1 MRARRLLFLLLLAIS
16 GNARGQGNPDPFV
29 READRYFQQMAYARA
44 SELYRTAAELGA
56 VNEHVTKRLAIC
68 SMKLGDMPEAERW
81 YAVVV
86 KFLNREPID
95 LYNYAEALKSNGRYE
110 EAEVWMDRYL
120 ALQQSEGSERR
131 SNIALFARKL
141 QMDQDRFNVRRLS
154 INTAGPDLAA
164 SWLGPQRVVFS
175 STRQGVGLIERRAAW
190 NAQPFLDLFT
200 ADVTPAGDLA
210 NVAPLEG
217 SVNTRFHEGPA
228 TASANGDAIWFTRN
242 NYFKGRARRSQRGV
256 SRLAIFRATR
266 AGSGFGGE
274 EQFLYNNS
282 EVSIAH
288 PALSPDGR
296 RLYFASD
303 MPGGQG
309 GTDLYVCVMED
320 GQWTEPRNLGTAINT
335 PFNESFPFIAADG
348 SLFFASNG
356 HPGLGGL
363 DVMRATLGDDGRFS
377 GALNLGAPVNSPR
390 DDFAFIIDDAGK
402 RGFFTSNRPGG
413 PGDDDLFAFEML
425 APLEER
431 FLVTGRVIDDEHET
445 PVPDVEVRLFDL
457 DGGVDGTTM
466 TDAKGEYTFSV
477 RKNRSYRITAAMKG
491 RYEGEQH
498 LSTVGI
504 ERELIAS
511 RDLHLVA
518 DAGVWLRGTVRD
530 KSGVGFVEGAR
541 VCAVNLTSFSSDCR
555 FTGAG
560 GDVSLRLQTNE
571 EFEVVVEKA
580 GHFSISAPVSTIG
593 MRNGII
599 DLGQARELVL
609 EKIVVG
615 QPISLKHQRWAE
627 GSTQLDPR
635 ARGELDLL
643 AERLVAN
650 PTITIELGVHS
661 DARASEKEV
670 ALTQKRADAMA
681 AYLVQKG
688 IAKDRMK
695 ARGFG
700 ATRLLNHCAA
710 GVQCTEEEH
719 AVNRR
724 CEYVV
729 TSAPQ

>member
-1 MRARRLLFLLLLAIS
+1 MRARSLLFLLLLAIS

-390 DDFAFIIDDAGK
+390 DDFAFIIDAAGK

-518 DAGVWLRGTVRD
+518 DAGVWLLEFKEERDPPIPIGWLGRGPIGSNGERVY
-530 KSGVGFVEGAR
+530 SGTLALLGSA
-541 VCAVNLTSFSSDCR
+541 TSE
-555 FTGAG
+555 A
-560 GDVSLRLQTNE
+560 
-571 EFEVVVEKA
+571 
-580 GHFSISAPVSTIG
+580 
-593 MRNGII
+593 
-599 DLGQARELVL
+599 DLGYVTWGGVSFQVRRVLRGRRDLDVAKLSERIASARY
-609 EKIVVG
+609 G
-615 QPISLKHQRWAE
+615 NA
-627 GSTQLDPR
+627 
-635 ARGELDLL
+635 DLSNL
-643 AERLVAN
+643 ATTLGRLVASGHARSGQASAIAAVL
-650 PTITIELGVHS
+650 TAS
-661 DARASEKEV
+661 DGTGDAFV
-670 ALTQKRADAMA
+670 AN
-681 AYLVQKG
+681 LVQAVAIDQQRLERDLALFQSALAIRG
-688 IAKDRMK
+688 PLLG
-695 ARGFG
+695 ARS
-700 ATRLLNHCAA
+700 N
-710 GVQCTEEEH
+710 
-719 AVNRR
+719 
-724 CEYVV
+724 
-729 TSAPQ
+729 